1 MRIRPVA
8 LRTRLLY
15 LAAAAFVPLALMSGI
30 SLFALLHQQRQESER
45 AGIELAR
52 ALTTAVDA
60 ELQRSISV
68 LQGLANATSLD
79 QQDTER
85 FYELARRVLQSN
97 PSWLTVILAD
107 PQGRQ
112 LTNARFRYGEA
123 LPPVVERESF
133 DRVLRTI
140 EPAIG
145 HLSRGPGTQL
155 AVPVRVPVLRAGEL
169 RYVLTAAV
177 KPDDFVDII
186 NRQRVP
192 GDWVVSVFDANSI
205 RVARSRQHHEYLGGT
220 PTPSLVELMRAGGD
234 EGAGITQVLEGESVY
249 TTYSRSHETNW
260 TVAIGIPRPYFGVAA
275 LRSLIVYG
283 GGLLISIGLAILAAL
298 IIGRGI
304 ARPMAELGAAAR
316 ALGRRE
322 RLELPHTPIAEIRQ
336 VADSLAVAAD
346 ERARGEAERE
356 QLLEREQQARAIAE
370 AANRSKD
377 EFLAMLGHELR
388 NPLGAI
394 ANAAQLLGAAD
405 EQTRAH
411 ARAVIGRQVQHLVRM
426 TDDLL
431 DAARAMTGKIILQRQ
446 PLDLA
451 DAAARA
457 LSTLRAS
464 GRTGQRR
471 IVQALAPVWIDADP
485 TRIEQII
492 GNLLGNALKFTP
504 EGGTIT
510 VSVGREGD
518 EALLRVAD
526 TGIGMAPQL
535 AARVF
540 EPFVQGERLLDRSQG
555 GLGIGLTLVRRLA
568 ELHSGSAAAHSDG
581 EGRGSAFSVR
591 LPAMEPPAAIRGRA
605 RAPSTV
611 PARDVLVVEDN
622 DDARETLKRMLEL
635 AGHRVRVAVD
645 GAGALNAVRSAV
657 PDVALI
663 DLGLPQMDGYEVAR
677 RIRADM
683 QGKRPLLIAV
693 TGYGLPEDRN
703 RSRDAGF
710 DLHLVKPV
718 DSTTLAEVLAR
729 P

>member
-1 MRIRPVA
+1 MKERPVL
-8 LRTRLLY
+8 LRKRLLY
-15 LAAAAFVPLALMSGI
+15 LAAAAIVPLALMSGV
-30 SLFALLHQQRQESER
+30 SLFALLHQQRQQAER

-52 ALTTAVDA
+52 ALATAVDA

-68 LQGLANATSLD
+68 LQGLANATTIDRQEIEL
-79 QQDTER
+79 
-85 FYELARRVLQSN
+85 FYELTRRVLQSN
-97 PSWLTVILAD
+97 PTWLTVILAD

-123 LPPVVERESF
+123 LPPIVERPSF
-133 DRVLRTI
+133 ERVLRTG

-145 HLSRGPGTQL
+145 GLARGTGTQL
-155 AVPVRVPVLRAGEL
+155 AVPVRVPVIRGGEL

-192 GDWVVSVFDANSI
+192 GDWVVSVFDANRM
-205 RVARSRQHHEYLGGT
+205 RVARSRQHREYLGSG
-220 PTPSLVELMRAGGD
+220 PAPSLDALMRKGGD
-234 EGAGITQVLEGESVY
+234 EGAGITQVLEGESAY
-249 TTYSRSHETNW
+249 TTYSRSHETGW
-260 TVAIGIPRPYFGVAA
+260 TVAIGIPRSHVEVVA

-283 GGLLISIGLAILAAL
+283 GGLIISIALAILAAL
-298 IIGRGI
+298 IVGRGI

-346 ERARGEAERE
+346 ERTRGEAERE
-356 QLLEREQQARAIAE
+356 QLLARERQARAIAE

-394 ANAAQLLGAAD
+394 ANAVQLLGAAD
-405 EQTRAH
+405 EQTRTH
-411 ARAVIGRQVQHLVRM
+411 ARTVIGRQVQHLARM

-431 DAARAMTGKIILQRQ
+431 DAARAMTGKIVLQRQ
-446 PLDLA
+446 PLELA
-451 DAAARA
+451 DAAARV
-457 LSTLRAS
+457 LSTLRAG

-471 IVQALAPVWIDADP
+471 IVQALEPAWVDADP

-492 GNLLGNALKFTP
+492 GNLVGNALKFTP

-510 VSVGREGD
+510 VSVAREAD
-518 EALLRVAD
+518 DALLRVAD
-526 TGIGMAPQL
+526 TGIGIEPEL

-540 EPFVQGERLLDRSQG
+540 EPFVQGERTLDRSQG

-568 ELHSGSAAAHSDG
+568 ELHGGSAAAHSEG
-581 EGRGSAFSVR
+581 EGRGSVFTVR
-591 LPAMEPPAAIRGRA
+591 LPAVAAPAATRGRGL
-605 RAPSTV
+605 APRSV

-622 DDARETLKRMLEL
+622 DDARETLRRMLEL
-635 AGHRVRVAVD
+635 AGHHVRVAVD
-645 GAGALNAVRSAV
+645 GAAALSAV
-657 PDVALI
+657 ESGMPDIALI
-663 DLGLPQMDGYEVAR
+663 DIGLPQMDGYEVAR
-677 RIRADM
+677 RIRADT
-683 QGKRPLLIAV
+683 QGKRPFLVAI

-703 RSRDAGF
+703 RSRQAGF
-710 DLHLVKPV
+710 DMHLVKPV
-718 DSTTLAEVLAR
+718 DSTTLAQVLAR